1 MWPTAAPLATASAE
15 IAVHVEAPA
24 DAGLGAIRPREHA
37 VGPPDLDVTSARLC
51 RSSSVSLAEAWRVT
65 CTWPPRTSSPR
76 STPSTYWET
85 LERLSATAWSETA
98 RVRAELSRI
107 PPAATMHALASRKTR
122 SSVTERSVAVRRLEP
137 VPASS
142 FTVRIRYR
150 IQSPR
155 A

>member
-1 MWPTAAPLATASAE
+1 MSKRRPMRAWARFVHAST
-15 IAVHVEAPA
+15 PS
-24 DAGLGAIRPREHA
+24 GRQTLT
-37 VGPPDLDVTSARLC
+37 VTSARLC
-51 RSSSVSLAEAWRVT
+51 RSSSVSRAEVWRVT

-85 LERLSATAWSETA
+85 LARLSATAWSETA

-107 PPAATMHALASRKTR
+107 PPAAMMHALASRKTR
-122 SSVTERSVAVRRLEP
+122 SSVTERSVAARRLEP

-142 FTVRIRYR
+142 LTVRIRYR
-150 IQSPR
+150 IGSEK

>member
-1 MWPTAAPLATASAE
+1 MSKRRPMRAWARFVHAST
-15 IAVHVEAPA
+15 PS
-24 DAGLGAIRPREHA
+24 GRQTLT
-37 VGPPDLDVTSARLC
+37 VTSARLC
-51 RSSSVSLAEAWRVT
+51 RSSSVSRAEVWRVT
-65 CTWPPRTSSPR
+65 CTCPPRTSSPR

-98 RVRAELSRI
+98 RVKAELSRI
-107 PPAATMHALASRKTR
+107 PPTAMMHALASRKTR

-150 IQSPR
+150 IGSEK